1 MWPRKL
7 LAFNYMRDVR
17 QVDMKADIRAHLVED
32 IRRVAHS
39 PNAEV

>member
-17 QVDMKADIRAHLVED
+17 QVDMKADIRAHLVRGGRAVQVMD
-32 IRRVAHS
+32 H
-39 PNAEV
+39 